1 MPIPIVVIAIPLIK
15 IMTSLNLV
23 DTHLGLA
30 LLNVSFMA
38 PLTTWM
44 AASYIQ
50 TIPTDLEDAAYIDGC
65 SRAQAFFKVILPL
78 AKPAIGAVAIIA
90 FLSAWNQF
98 FLALIFAPANAKQL
112 TVVVA
117 EFVGKHIIKKSLM
130 AAAGTLAMLPPI
142 VLVLFFNK
150 FIIGGLTKG
159 AVK

>member
-1 MPIPIVVIAIPLIK
+1 
-15 IMTSLNLV
+15 
-23 DTHLGLA
+23 
-30 LLNVSFMA
+30 MA

-44 AASYIQ
+44 SASYIQ

-65 SRAQAFFKVILPL
+65 SRSQAFFKVILPL